1 MGMEMLVAGS
11 AISSFMGAQQTNRAA
26 RRGYGMSAEQY
37 RLNLEALERTR
48 KVTTEQVSDQS
59 EVEQWKNYMQGM
71 TLTGRV
77 RAAVASSGSTTSM
90 GGTGQRIETQ
100 TFMDRLRN
108 ARFLDE
114 SLINTIEKINS
125 DYLAGGVGA
134 TNQYTQ
140 LTQNYY
146 SQMQSPFLNA
156 FGAGVQ
162 TYGMLGGRPI

>member
-162 TYGMLGGRPI
+162 TYGMLS

>member
-1 MGMEMLVAGS
+1 MGAGAFMVAGAGVS
-11 AISSFMGAQQTNRAA
+11 MMQAQAQNRAA
-26 RRGYGMSAEQY
+26 RRGYGVSAEQY

-71 TLTGRV
+71 SITGRV
-77 RAAVASSGSTTSM
+77 RAAIASSGSTTSM

-140 LTQNYY
+140 LTQGYY
-146 SQMQSPFLNA
+146 SQMQSPFL
-156 FGAGVQ
+156 AGLSG
-162 TYGMLGGRPI
+162 GMSGYAMGS